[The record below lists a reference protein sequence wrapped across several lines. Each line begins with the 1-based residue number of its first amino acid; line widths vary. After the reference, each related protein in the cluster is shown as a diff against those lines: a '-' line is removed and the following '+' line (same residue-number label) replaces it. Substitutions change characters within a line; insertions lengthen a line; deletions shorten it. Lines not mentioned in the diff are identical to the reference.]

1 MTVIL
6 MVLGALIGAGVMY
19 VLDPDQGRRRRALIR
34 DQVVSKSNKAGDELE
49 AKARHMRNKAQ
60 GVVAEAKGAMEDQK
74 ERMTT
79 EESNQRMNR

>member
-49 AKARHMRNKAQ
+49 AKAGHMRNKAQ
-60 GVVAEAKGAMEDQK
+60 GVVAEARGAIEDQK
-74 ERMTT
+74 ERIT
-79 EESNQRMNR
+79 EESNQRLNR